1 VNETMNGHGATST
14 LTDQVALVTGGGRG
28 LGRFIAQALAADG
41 AAVAV
46 AARTPRELNETVA
59 AIEAAGG
66 RAVAL
71 TVDVTDS
78 LAVEEA
84 VAEVERRLGP
94 VDLLVNNAG
103 VGGPIGPTWEV
114 APDEWWRAVEIN
126 LRGTFLCARAVLPG
140 MIARR
145 RGRIV
150 NVASFAGVYR
160 WPEVTAYAVSK
171 AAVIKLTE
179 NLSVE
184 AKDAGVRIFAV
195 HPGILQTGLTAAAML
210 SDAPPDSPDGRVAD
224 WFRRQVEAGQDVPP
238 ERAASL
244 IVALARGEGDTL
256 SGRYIE
262 ALHDLAAL
270 AVRAEEIRRGD
281 LYTLRLRESAPAG

>member
-1 VNETMNGHGATST
+1 MNEMMTGNGVAA
-14 LTDQVALVTGGGRG
+14 LTGRVALVTGGGRG
-28 LGRFIAQALAADG
+28 LGRIIAQTLAADG
-41 AAVAV
+41 AVVAV
-46 AARTPRELNETVA
+46 AARTPGELTETVA
-59 AIEAAGG
+59 TIDAAGR
-66 RAVAL
+66 RALAL
-71 TVDVTDS
+71 TVDVTDGT
-78 LAVEEA
+78 AVEEA

-94 VDLLVNNAG
+94 VDLLVNNAA

-114 APDEWWRAVEIN
+114 APAEWWRAVEIN

-179 NLSVE
+179 NLAVE
-184 AKDAGVRIFAV
+184 TKDTGVRVFAI
-195 HPGILQTGLTAAAML
+195 HPGILQTGLTAAAMRAE
-210 SDAPPDSPDGRVAD
+210 APPDSPRGRVGD
-224 WFRRQVEAGQDVPP
+224 WFRRQVAAGLDLPP

-262 ALHDLAAL
+262 ARHDLAAL
-270 AVRAEEIRRGD
+270 AARAEEIRRGD